1 MSRYHFSKGS
11 PAGRRSVPRRIL
23 WLLVIIFAV
32 GVVGSLVVRHNYDQS
47 LKPVSNNQTTM
58 LFMVEQGSSVKLI
71 SENLQKNKLIRSA
84 WAMQLYIHSK
94 ELGNK
99 LQAGTYAFSPSE
111 STRQIVMTLTKGK
124 VSTRL
129 ITILPGERIDQ
140 VRAGL
145 INDGFS
151 PTDVDAALD
160 PAQYTD
166 LPVLSFKPASVSTL
180 EGLLWPDSYQKDANT
195 RVKTIIRESL
205 QAMGQHLG
213 SDVQA
218 AFADENLTTYQGLTL
233 TSVITQEVDK
243 PSDQTQVAQVFLSRL
258 KVGMMMG
265 SDVTANYG
273 AVAAGRQPSL
283 TFDSPYNTLIHTG
296 LPPTPISTVT
306 ASALAAA
313 THPTATSW
321 LYFVAGDDGTTY
333 FSNTLQEHQAYTAK
347 YCHKLCG
354 Q

>member
-1 MSRYHFSKGS
+1 MARYHIRKAN
-11 PAGRRSVPRRIL
+11 PAGRRGVPRRIL
-23 WLLVIIFAV
+23 WLLLIIFAI
-32 GVVGSLVVRHNYDQS
+32 GVAGSLVVRLKYDQS
-47 LKPVSNNQTTM
+47 LQPVSNNQTTM
-58 LFMVEQGSSVKLI
+58 LFTVDQGSSVKLI
-71 SENLQKNKLIRSA
+71 SENLQKDHLIRSA

-111 STRQIVMTLTKGK
+111 STKDIVTTLTKGK

-129 ITILPGERIDQ
+129 ITILPGQRIDQ
-140 VRAGL
+140 VRASL
-145 INDGFS
+145 INEGFS
-151 PTDVDAALD
+151 PTDVDAALN
-160 PAQYTD
+160 PAQYAD
-166 LPVLSFKPASVSTL
+166 LPVLSFKPASVTTL

-195 RVKTIIRESL
+195 GATTIIRESL

-218 AFADENLTTYQGLTL
+218 AFANENLTTYQGLIL

-258 KVGMMMG
+258 KMGMMMG

-283 TFDSPYNTLIHTG
+283 SYDSTYNTLIHTG

-306 ASALAAA
+306 ASALTAA
-313 THPTATSW
+313 THPATTSW
-321 LYFVAGDDGTTY
+321 IYFVAGDDGTTY
-333 FSNTLQEHQAYTAK
+333 FSNTLQEHQALTTK
-347 YCHKLCG
+347 YCHKLCSN
-354 Q
+354 

>member
-1 MSRYHFSKGS
+1 MARYNIRKGNS
-11 PAGRRSVPRRIL
+11 AGRRSVPRRIL
-23 WLLVIIFAV
+23 WLLAIILAIVII
-32 GVVGSLVVRHNYDQS
+32 GSLGVRHKYDQS
-47 LKPVSNNQTTM
+47 LRPISTDQTTR
-58 LFMVEQGSSVKLI
+58 LFTVNEGSSVKLI
-71 SENLQKNKLIRSA
+71 SENLQKDHLIRSA

-111 STRQIVMTLTKGK
+111 STKEIVMTLTKGK

-145 INDGFS
+145 INEGFS
-151 PTDVDAALD
+151 PSDVDAALN
-160 PAQYTD
+160 PAQYAD
-166 LPVLSFKPASVSTL
+166 LPVLSFKPASVTTL

-195 RVKTIIRESL
+195 GAATIIRESL

-213 SDVQA
+213 NDVQA
-218 AFADENLTTYQGLTL
+218 AFAKENLTTYQGLIL

-243 PSDQTQVAQVFLSRL
+243 PTDQTQVAQVFLSRL
-258 KVGMMMG
+258 KMGMMMG

-283 TFDSPYNTLIHTG
+283 TYDSAYNTLIHTG

-313 THPTATSW
+313 THPTATNW

-333 FSNTLQEHQAYTAK
+333 FSNTLQEHQALTAK

-354 Q
+354 